1 MELVNQTEKYV
12 LEELDS
18 VLAKYPDC
26 CKCEHCRQDIAIIAL
41 NNLPA
46 KYVSTEKGCVFAKL
60 DALSLEGKIVI
71 IEQIAKAV
79 EIVKRNPHH
88 ETK

>member
-1 MELVNQTEKYV
+1 MELINQTEKFV
-12 LEELDS
+12 LDEMDS

-26 CKCEHCRQDIAIIAL
+26 CKCDHCRQDIAIIAL
-41 NNLPA
+41 NNLPPR
-46 KYVSTEKGCVFAKL
+46 YVSTQKGCVFAKL
-60 DALSLEGKIVI
+60 DALSLEGKIEL

-88 ETK
+88 EIK